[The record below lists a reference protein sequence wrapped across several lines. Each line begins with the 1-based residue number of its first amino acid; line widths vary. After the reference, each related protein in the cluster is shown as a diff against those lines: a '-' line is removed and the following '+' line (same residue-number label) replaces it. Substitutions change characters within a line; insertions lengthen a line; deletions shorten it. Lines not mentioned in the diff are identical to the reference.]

1 MSRKAWI
8 IFLSVQATGTI
19 FYWVS
24 RYTLGPSPLL
34 SGMGVG
40 LMVSGNLLLFPGS
53 LVGLIVIQKVL
64 LHSGLGIDSTSLTGL
79 IVALLTNLAVWFF
92 GAKLYHSE

>member
-8 IFLSVQATGTI
+8 IFLSAQAAGII

-53 LVGLIVIQKVL
+53 LVRLIVVQKVL
-64 LHSGLGIDSTSLTGL
+64 LHSGLGINLTSLAGL
-79 IVALLTNLAVWFF
+79 IVAVSTNLAIWLLC
-92 GAKLYHSE
+92 AKLYRSA

>member
-8 IFLSVQATGTI
+8 IFLSVQAAGII

-24 RYTLGPSPLL
+24 RFTLGPSPIL

-53 LVGLIVIQKVL
+53 LVGLLVVQKVL
-64 LHSGLGIDSTSLTGL
+64 LHSAIGINLISLVGL
-79 IVALLTNLAVWFF
+79 IVAVLTNLAVWLLW
-92 GAKLYHSE
+92 AKLYRSE